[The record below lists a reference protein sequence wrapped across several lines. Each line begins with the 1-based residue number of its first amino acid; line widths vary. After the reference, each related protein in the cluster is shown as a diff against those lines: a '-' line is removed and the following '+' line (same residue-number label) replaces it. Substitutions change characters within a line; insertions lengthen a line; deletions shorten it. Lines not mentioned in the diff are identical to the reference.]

1 MRRIISI
8 IIFCIFLV
16 SCFTAA
22 AEAEKGCVN
31 FTKNDRVLILVPHP
45 DDETIGACG
54 AIQNALKKKCKIKG
68 RLLYKRRQ

>member
-31 FTKNDRVLILVPHP
+31 FTKNDRVLILAPHP